1 MKSPYPIVT
10 YQTGFNFKDLTQRSE
25 SPLLKLVTR
34 NDLVDNLDLFTK
46 TFDPRKLIQ
55 TNI

>member
-1 MKSPYPIVT
+1 MKSPYPKVT
-10 YQTGFNFKDLTQRSE
+10 YQTGFNFKDLAQRSE

-46 TFDPRKLIQ
+46 TFDPLKLIQ